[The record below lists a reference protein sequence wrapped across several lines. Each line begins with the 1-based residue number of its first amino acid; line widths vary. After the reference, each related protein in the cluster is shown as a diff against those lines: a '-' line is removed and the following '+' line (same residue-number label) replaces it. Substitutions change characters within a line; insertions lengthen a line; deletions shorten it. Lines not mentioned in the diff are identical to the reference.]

1 MTRLTV
7 NLCAVA
13 ALAAFV
19 AACGGDDSSSKSSS
33 GASSGGASKQ
43 QKHYTITYAN
53 VADSSPLFKLVG
65 DKMVSD
71 GKKVGITVKRFDNNF
86 DPSKALSNAQ
96 LMVQQKPDLIVDW
109 TGTESIGKSVGAVF
123 SRAKI
128 PCIAVNQTIEGCPY
142 FNLQNKLLG
151 SGAAEIVAPA
161 MKEKGWTAADTTT
174 VFLFNPGAGAEVNS
188 NGRYFYSDLAKR
200 FPEMKQAAPDEITDK
215 VTTFDG
221 DGPNLVQINGKD
233 ALEPSYQAMKQ
244 ELTVLPKDRH
254 LVVFTQN
261 DDSALGAW
269 RAITQ
274 AKREDDTM
282 IIGQGA
288 NADGLKN
295 LPHEP
300 VLGRR
305 GQRVLRAVVAVSDRD
320 GGLGAQRREDAA
332 ADARPADRAVEG
344 QRGQVLRRRE
354 SGDRLA
360 PAGRRGPL
368 PAQGGRAAEVRDRR
382 EQVSAD
388 AGR

>member
-1 MTRLTV
+1 MTRPWYTLAT
-7 NLCAVA
+7 VA

-19 AACGGDDSSSKSSS
+19 AACGSDGDDSSSSSS
-33 GASSGGASKQ
+33 SSSGGAKQ
-43 QKHYTITYAN
+43 EQKSYTIAYAN

-71 GKKVGITVKRFDNNF
+71 GKQVGITVKRFDNNF
-86 DPSKALSNAQ
+86 DPAKALSNAQ

-128 PCIAVNQTIEGCPY
+128 PCVAVNQTIEGCAY

-161 MKEKGWTAADTTT
+161 MQKKNWTAADTTV

-188 NGRYFYSDLAKR
+188 NGRYFYSDLAKS
-200 FPEMKQAAPDEITDK
+200 FPEMKQTGPDEITDK
-215 VTTFDG
+215 TTTLG
-221 DGPNLVQINGKD
+221 DGPNFVQINGKD

-295 LPHEP
+295 LRTNPSWVAEGSVFFELWP
-300 VLGRR
+300 QYL
-305 GQRVLRAVVAVSDRD
+305 LAMAVSV
-320 GGLGAQRREDAA
+320 LNGAKT
-332 ADARPADRAVEG
+332 PP
-344 QRGQVLRRRE
+344 LT
-354 SGDRLA
+354 LA
-360 PAGRRGPL
+360 PQTVLSKENVAKYYGDGDTAIVSPPL
-368 PAQGGRAAEVRDRR
+368 AEVNRYLL
-382 EQVSAD
+382 D
-388 AGR
+388 AGVLQKFGIDGSK